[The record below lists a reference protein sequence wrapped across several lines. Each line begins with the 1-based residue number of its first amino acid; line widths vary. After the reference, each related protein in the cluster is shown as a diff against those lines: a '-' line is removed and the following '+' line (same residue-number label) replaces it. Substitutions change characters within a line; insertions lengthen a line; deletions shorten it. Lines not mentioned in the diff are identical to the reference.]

1 MLNPDTRA
9 LPEVLAFI
17 DDLRAN
23 CMGPLPDEEDGL
35 FCSKWCKETASCV
48 RHLRQAH
55 RDGRI
60 QDPDVQDASR
70 IRLAFLAIGGYG
82 ALGRYLSTQTRGAVR
97 ERANGLCQKC
107 GQPGVDVD
115 HIAGSSPEL
124 DNLQLLCKAC
134 HKEKTAENLV
144 PAPLEIR
151 ERIAQLMFDRLA
163 PGRPRLLA
171 DDDTTWADIWRGLKR
186 ARRQR
191 LLDLLEENGID
202 PRGLKS
208 RAEMIAALDDEH
220 EEDDE
225 WEGVDDEGSSASIRR
240 PRGTT
245 TAAMA
250 PTATSPRDAPRR
262 LN

>member
-1 MLNPDTRA
+1 MRA
-9 LPEVLAFI
+9 APPAGAPRRPHPGPGCTGRLPHQARVPRDRRLRRARPLPQHADPGSREGARERPVPEVRAARGGCRPHRRQLA
-17 DDLRAN
+17 RA
-23 CMGPLPDEEDGL
+23 
-35 FCSKWCKETASCV
+35 
-48 RHLRQAH
+48 RH
-55 RDGRI
+55 
-60 QDPDVQDASR
+60 
-70 IRLAFLAIGGYG
+70 
-82 ALGRYLSTQTRGAVR
+82 
-97 ERANGLCQKC
+97 
-107 GQPGVDVD
+107 
-115 HIAGSSPEL
+115 
-124 DNLQLLCKAC
+124 LQLLCKAC

-250 PTATSPRDAPRR
+250 PTATSPARCTATTELKLSRR
-262 LN
+262 HLLPGTRRGLPQTCGTPVRSPVSLGVQARRR